1 MGLFDD
7 LPTARRGGLFDGL
20 PNAEPRVSTGLFD
33 DIPADSRTPTRG
45 ANRRGNRRKRE
56 TAEEAFAR
64 REEARQLEELKV
76 QMSEEGQIGVWGTD
90 GKLRESRKAS
100 RFDRDLNI
108 EDAAGPLVNLAPQA
122 AAGVLRAGAVTAGTA
137 ADVLNQPLYDEEALL
152 FGPNTAPASSRG
164 VAAPVADQTR
174 YSRMG
179 ADYAQALQEHV
190 DERYPMP
197 AARQR
202 MQSRIADNPSFMGT
216 VGAILD
222 EPVGALQEAAYQL
235 GQFGPVARAFGVMA
249 GAALI
254 TGGQGGAGAADDFDA
269 EWRAGVIQKSPAFQK
284 LAEEIGPDQAYLRL
298 KGERIQRSVLA
309 QGGVGAA
316 TAGLSSKLG
325 GNFVDDLLAGKMA
338 AGSVGK
344 KVAGEI
350 ATESLI
356 EEPADV
362 LTGNVVARSTG
373 SDRDVTEG
381 LGSAVAQAAL
391 TTAPIAGAFAAPE
404 VVEGYR
410 VRRVLTDPEIDPSL
424 AEDQARR
431 AGQIDIW
438 GSTNEG
444 LSTLGE
450 FDRAR
455 RSNETATRIVEA
467 APTPAAVEGVDLAA
481 GAFDRARSARRAEV
495 RQPLPTAGAAIA
507 PTLPAGTQLRSA
519 GRMRQEIPAWG
530 SRQPQQ
536 VETTISPPA
545 IQPSAMPEG
554 RPLAQMT
561 ADEQRAELDQRLA
574 DRGISM
580 RAQQDAA
587 EEGARP
593 TVDFYREPDE
603 QIARSSSGMIDFN
616 WDAEEADAPAPVRT
630 GPEPPEFSPTGR
642 QYGQAPDDA
651 LPDWAPPEGRRL
663 DVRRAEAGE
672 LADAFLGIAG
682 AGQAAFQLPQV
693 PEEARTIEDIASAV
707 DPQVRIARGRVE
719 SVRGKYPNAREVYS
733 ITMRDGTSA
742 RFVVEE
748 DGGTQLNAS
757 ALEEGKSGGAALY
770 AIVNTFAQRNGLKA
784 LPDREG
790 LSEINKTRRTEQQ
803 AASALRTGS
812 TQHLATDI
820 TQRVAGFERGGEDR
834 ANTGALL
841 MKGYANTVSA
851 LPEIHQLRYNFD
863 SGQFEWTN
871 GEIADDAD
879 FDRLAASDPA
889 REIGAGRSTVKRAVL
904 AASVLREVRRRGV
917 GSGKVLG
924 DAGRQ
929 QLQQLAAPALERI
942 FYARDGVDGAGGQ
955 DRGGRPAVAQEQRA
969 DRGAA
974 ATGRAAAR
982 PVGGER
988 AAAPRN
994 PARTAATVWGELASG
1009 LGQRMARRLRAQPW
1023 LFVLNNRAELRT
1035 NKDLARW
1042 ASQLSPSEMVGGFYT
1057 PSGDVVLIADE
1068 MVEFDADGRPVD
1080 VAATAIALHEIG
1092 VHYGLKGLLGG
1103 DFQRVLEEFAGLE
1116 ATDPKVAAAFA
1127 RIPRDTPQDQ
1137 RREEALAYYIQQN
1150 FDQPVAL
1157 MDRVMAAITRFLR
1170 RFGSDRQYTPDQ
1182 LRALV
1187 RGATEKASRG
1197 QLRERFAER
1206 NDTAEA
1212 REAEAL
1218 AFSRRTPDWD
1228 RFATLGGL
1236 ANAFTLAKGKTF
1248 QTGRDLKLALQNAMT
1263 AATNPFRL
1271 DLSVETPET
1280 VRHLTRMAVA
1290 DARYALQSNANAVG
1304 WYDTKVSQAL
1314 AALALVHPEIA
1325 TSEEAEFAFI
1335 FALAVTSNGLK
1346 VNKNFELA
1354 EQAYRSW
1361 RDTGAMPTDIGV
1373 GTAAK
1378 AINDGLTLFNDRTRT
1393 PGSWRGFRDFMISE
1407 TTVKAI
1413 NALGGDVSGE
1423 KADTVVRGAAIIG
1436 PKIGNGFFS
1445 NLYGFFDALT
1455 MDRWLMRTWGRW
1467 TGNLIEYDAEAV
1479 ARKKQQLS
1487 ALLGMLTPQ
1496 DRKRFLS
1503 IVGARAS
1510 WSPAQIAEAILEASE
1525 TADVRE
1531 QMNEI
1536 APLTEGDQ
1544 ARLAELLGKA
1554 KANQPRTSLG
1564 SELRKLGN
1572 RLSRAI
1578 DGQKEAPANGSERN
1592 FIRRVFGAALQELQ
1606 QDYPRLTMADL
1617 QALLWYPEKRLYESA
1632 KQKDAAAEDEGYND
1646 DEAPD
1651 YANAAA
1657 ALARTA
1663 GVPQSRISE
1672 AFSEAAKRTRAG
1684 GRGDRGGRT
1693 AQLPAAGRDEGVAKS
1708 SAKRLFLGAPVA
1720 RLLFEVAPD
1729 PNNAELK
1736 ARWDAL
1742 SPAAKAR
1749 ASLSIAEQIAP
1760 KALTQARA
1768 ARAQVQSQIG
1778 GYLDDSNPSL
1788 ALLFGSRAD
1797 LGRAVQAARVLGF
1810 ALSQD
1815 SMMVL
1820 ASKPFE
1826 GSFETGLITVLLP
1839 EGQTDQDAVH
1849 QTYMRL
1855 RALDPESVQGHTTVG
1870 REMVLAVPADAA
1882 ERLAREASRELA
1894 SGFAVYHETG
1904 HMAFPSKEEYDY
1916 GDVRGQAAS
1925 ELPDGGQGAR
1935 DLRAEASRLLEQ
1947 AFRDGDVGRRR
1958 DVGRSD
1964 AAGGR
1969 LGPAQQAEL
1978 TRPSFSARKPQ
1989 KDAVAAVGVHYSPVA
2004 GLTSLDP
2011 TFAGTAYA
2019 GRERYRFGP
2028 GRFGRDNPR
2037 LNFYVQDGNTQ
2048 PGKERALADA
2058 RNGYTVTLENLYD
2071 YAEDPRGIVAENH
2084 PNVDAIEE
2092 EVADAGFDGLL
2103 FPPVAGIPNRT
2114 AVVFGFKKKVPVAPV
2129 EDAGFFGDERIS
2141 KSSSAAEQPRD
2152 ELGRFAPTGT
2162 PPAPRPKPDKRFST
2176 STKNEYTNEER
2187 ELLAKD
2193 PVFSALPSRAHED
2206 LVLDALAKLK
2216 RNPRAAEDVAAE
2228 LAAGLIDTVSE
2239 EQEALLLVGKIQLM
2253 RERAK
2258 VAQRAF
2264 DRRYTESNR
2273 AGAMQEWDEVEAR
2286 ITQLDIANRTAGAI
2300 WARTGHLRQRV
2311 LREDFS
2317 FDTMAERL
2325 ARSLGR
2331 PLTVEEGREI
2341 DQMAKGI
2348 RQRDLALAAAEE
2360 RAREAEDLA
2369 DSQRMLVEMVEQ
2381 TAAFLTGEVKAR
2393 SRPLLALVRKM
2404 AAESRAAL
2412 ARMDERKVGVNR
2424 PSQRKQGGAVDVPR
2438 IFHITRIG
2446 MAELVEMGYRGAD
2459 WTQAKTHEW
2468 RVRMR
2473 KALGPRRFRYNED
2486 IMPGIL
2492 KQARADLD
2500 KINAT
2505 AEERVRASVENA
2517 AEYGLTHAD
2526 VYELVEALVA
2536 SGMTDEAAVMAEAT
2550 RRLQEVQP
2558 GITSRDVRR
2567 LFTDYGRAR
2576 FPSTDAV
2583 KKRTRE
2589 LRELQRLQES
2599 IDRLEE
2605 GMPALKT
2612 GQQRDK
2618 ASATVRERRRRLNE
2632 LLRIEELKGAA
2643 DPVRLATFQDARI
2656 SNLRNLIADL
2666 KRMLETGERPISIPA
2681 PPPTDEAKQLM
2692 QEVSDLRK
2700 KIREA
2705 DQAGGS
2711 RAKER
2716 ALKQMRDREAMLA
2729 RRLEALQQQVLK
2741 GERAPARPKTSG
2753 AKSPIE
2759 LQIAN
2764 LEAQLRAI
2772 ERAKKPQLSR
2782 AEKVNKARLSAL
2794 EREERI
2800 LTEELLTG
2808 LRRPPGSP
2816 VAPTAEV
2823 EAKAAAVRALR
2834 EQARELRA
2842 ASVTPEQ
2849 AEQNYQLGVSKLLA
2863 REIKRIE
2870 ARMAAGDFTKKPR
2883 AAKRMLS
2890 AENLQTQLELRKLKH
2905 AFAKRVFDAEMAKR
2919 TRIQKGFGLVVET
2932 FNATRSIM
2940 TSIDWSAILRQS
2952 LFTFGHPVLAAKV
2965 FKPMFL
2971 ATFSEAQNVNI
2982 EEQIR
2987 KRPNYQLYER
2997 AKLHLTESHGYDPK
3011 RVEEQFVGRWLE
3023 RIEEV
3028 DGEAGKNLA
3037 RKVHRWATAP
3047 VRGSGRAYSTFTNL
3061 MRVEMFDTL
3070 YGSLVNDPTA
3080 PAQAELEA
3088 VANLVNVF
3096 TGRGTFGK
3104 TVDAGGVAAS
3114 MLLFAPRYL
3123 ASRFNVLLGQPILR
3137 GYLASEPGTNKRIA
3151 RMAAKEYA
3159 RTLVGMAAIYGLAA
3173 MWQAVNGDDDD
3184 EEPIATLDPRSSDFG
3199 KIKFG
3204 NVYLDP
3210 MAGLAQATV
3219 FMARVWAKETTVD
3232 GEVRSLGPDRDFGQR
3247 SVYDVMADF
3256 GRSKLSPMSG
3266 FIVNSL
3272 TDEGFGGEP
3281 LTNIEAAQ
3289 ELVAPLAW
3297 REVPGVVKDQGLPEG
3312 MALMTLSWLGMGIQY
3327 RDPDRWDEIKE
3338 KRADYREER
3347 GR

>member
-1 MGLFDD
+1 MANDFEIVSRANDFEVLGPADD
-7 LPTARRGGLFDGL
+7 FEIVR
-20 PNAEPRVSTGLFD
+20 
-33 DIPADSRTPTRG
+33 ADSRTPTRG
-45 ANRRGNRRKRE
+45 VNRRGRRSELTNEQRVLRQRRLEQERAQRE
-56 TAEEAFAR
+56 GYRPAPRLSDRAQDFAATTETGHVERGMHPDLIAAAMSGNAEQSAGGLLQFAGEAVGGGMGALLGLGQAGQNPYAEAMRRSGAQVALDAGAEAPDVGDTRSASVIAAERGMDVLGAAGRDMAASGAAR
-64 REEARQLEELKV
+64 TRHARQGLLQSPEDFFSLSAV
-76 QMSEEGQIGVWGTD
+76 PYAIQEGLIST
-90 GKLRESRKAS
+90 
-100 RFDRDLNI
+100 
-108 EDAAGPLVNLAPQA
+108 PNLA
-122 AAGVLRAGAVTAGTA
+122 
-137 ADVLNQPLYDEEALL
+137 
-152 FGPNTAPASSRG
+152 AS
-164 VAAPVADQTR
+164 
-174 YSRMG
+174 
-179 ADYAQALQEHV
+179 
-190 DERYPMP
+190 
-197 AARQR
+197 
-202 MQSRIADNPSFMGT
+202 
-216 VGAILD
+216 
-222 EPVGALQEAAYQL
+222 
-235 GQFGPVARAFGVMA
+235 A
-249 GAALI
+249 GAAAL
-254 TGGQGGAGAADDFDA
+254 TGGSLPAGLAVAGLMAGGSEFAEQRAAGESFGQSALDAAVAGTGEAIGEVLPLGVVFNRLGRFMPNGAVKRLVDGPGGKLLATGLAEGAG
-269 EWRAGVIQKSPAFQK
+269 E
-284 LAEEIGPDQAYLRL
+284 
-298 KGERIQRSVLA
+298 
-309 QGGVGAA
+309 
-316 TAGLSSKLG
+316 T
-325 GNFVDDLLAGKMA
+325 
-338 AGSVGK
+338 
-344 KVAGEI
+344 
-350 ATESLI
+350 
-356 EEPADV
+356 
-362 LTGNVVARSTG
+362 
-373 SDRDVTEG
+373 VTEG
-381 LGSAVAQAAL
+381 WNMAYEAAVKGEDIELSDAL
-391 TTAPIAGAFAAPE
+391 LRMRDAFGAGFFAGAGVGTPNYLQDSA
-404 VVEGYR
+404 R
-410 VRRVLTDPEIDPSL
+410 DRSLMDIDPAVNEGLGRL
-424 AEDQARR
+424 AEDNARR
-431 AGQIDIW
+431 A
-438 GSTNEG
+438 
-444 LSTLGE
+444 
-450 FDRAR
+450 FDV
-455 RSNETATRIVEA
+455 SQATGRILT
-467 APTPAAVEGVDLAA
+467 APTPAAAEGADMA
-481 GAFDRARSARRAEV
+481 GSAFEVARVTRRAEARQ
-495 RQPLPTAGAAIA
+495 RQPLPTAGAAVA
-507 PTLPAGTQLRSA
+507 PALPAGTQLRST
-519 GRMRQEIPAWG
+519 GRMRQEIPVWG

-536 VETTISPPA
+536 AETPLSPPA

-554 RPLAQMT
+554 RPLAEMT

-580 RAQQDAA
+580 RAQQDAT

-642 QYGQAPDDA
+642 RYGQAPDDA

-942 FYARDGVDGAGGQ
+942 FYARGTVANEGQRAGGQ
-955 DRGGRPAVAQEQRA
+955 DRGGRPAVAEEQRA

-982 PVGGER
+982 PVDGER
-988 AAAPRN
+988 AATPRN
-994 PARTAATVWGELASG
+994 PARTAATVWGELAQG

-1023 LFVLNNRAELRT
+1023 LFVVNNRDELRA

-1042 ASQLSPSEMVGGFYT
+1042 LPQLSPSEMVGGFYT

-1080 VAATAIALHEIG
+1080 VPATAVALHEIG

-1103 DFQRVLEEFAGLE
+1103 DFQRVLEDFAALE

-1127 RIPRDTPQDQ
+1127 RVPRDTAQAQ
-1137 RREEALAYYIQQN
+1137 RREEALAYYNQQN

-1157 MDRVMAAITRFLR
+1157 MDRIMAAITRFLR

-1197 QLRERFAER
+1197 QLREQFAGR
-1206 NDTAEA
+1206 NDTAEV

-1280 VRHLTRMAVA
+1280 VRHLTRMAVT

-1354 EQAYRSW
+1354 EQAYRRW

-1378 AINDGLTLFNDRTRT
+1378 AINDGLTLFNDRTRD
-1393 PGSWRGFRDFMISE
+1393 PGSWRVFRDFMISE

-1467 TGNLIEYDAEAV
+1467 TGNLIEYDPEAV

-1487 ALLGMLTPQ
+1487 AMLGMLTPQ
-1496 DRKRFLS
+1496 DRKQFLS

-1510 WSPAQIAEAILEASE
+1510 WSPAQIAEAILEASA
-1525 TADVRE
+1525 TADVRD
-1531 QMNEI
+1531 QMNAI
-1536 APLTEGDQ
+1536 APLTEADQ
-1544 ARLAELLGKA
+1544 AQLTELLGKV

-1572 RLSRAI
+1572 GLVRAI
-1578 DGQKEAPANGSERN
+1578 DAQKEAPANGSERN

-1606 QDYPRLTMADL
+1606 QEYPQLTMADL

-1657 ALARTA
+1657 VLARAA

-1672 AFSEAAKRTRAG
+1672 VFNEAAKRTRAG
-1684 GRGDRGGRT
+1684 GRSDRGGRT
-1693 AQLPAAGRDEGVAKS
+1693 AQLPAAGRDEGIAKS

-1826 GSFETGLITVLLP
+1826 GSFETGLVTVLLP

-1894 SGFAVYHETG
+1894 SGFVVYHETG

-1989 KDAVAAVGVHYSPVA
+1989 RDAVAAVGVHYSPVA

-2037 LNFYVQDGNTQ
+2037 LNFYVQDGNVQ

-2286 ITQLDIANRTAGAI
+2286 ITQLDIANRTTGAI

-2341 DQMAKGI
+2341 DQMAKAI
-2348 RQRDLALAAAEE
+2348 RQRDLEIAAAEE

-2393 SRPLLALVRKM
+2393 SRPLLTLVRRM

-2412 ARMDERKVGVNR
+2412 ARMDERKASVNR

-2700 KIREA
+2700 QIREV

-2741 GERAPARPKTSG
+2741 GERAPTRTKTSG

-2782 AEKVNKARLSAL
+2782 AEKVNKARLRAL

-2842 ASVTPEQ
+2842 ASMTLEQ

-2863 REIKRIE
+2863 REIKRVE
-2870 ARMAAGDFTKKPR
+2870 ARMTAGDFTKKPR

-2905 AFAKRVFDAEMAKR
+2905 AFAKRVFEAEMAKR

-3159 RTLVGMAAIYGLAA
+3159 RTLVGMAVIYGLAA
-3173 MWQAVNGDDDD
+3173 MWQAVNGGDDD

-3219 FMARVWAKETTVD
+3219 FMARVWTKETTVE

-3256 GRSKLSPMSG
+3256 GRSKLSPMAG

-3297 REVPGVVKDQGLPEG
+3297 REIPGVVKDQGLPEG
-3312 MALMTLSWLGMGIQY
+3312 MALMALSWLGMGIQY
-3327 RDPDRWDEIKE
+3327 RDPDRWDAIKE
-3338 KRADYREER
+3338 KRADYKEER

>member
-1 MGLFDD
+1 MANDFEIVSRANDFEVLGPADD
-7 LPTARRGGLFDGL
+7 FEIVR
-20 PNAEPRVSTGLFD
+20 
-33 DIPADSRTPTRG
+33 ADSRTPTRG
-45 ANRRGNRRKRE
+45 VNRRGRRSELTHEQRVLRQRRLEQERAQRE
-56 TAEEAFAR
+56 GYRPAPPLRGRALEATGDFETLARAEENDTPLAYQIAR
-64 REEARQLEELKV
+64 DIGSLGEAAVQSYGWLRDLPVRGRNALGEAMGFQIPESGRPTNAIEMNELAQAMRESKDELFPVPAAIARQDVELR
-76 QMSEEGQIGVWGTD
+76 QPRNRGLLGQIGAYMNDPGDLIATP
-90 GKLRESRKAS
+90 LR
-100 RFDRDLNI
+100 
-108 EDAAGPLVNLAPQA
+108 AAGMLAMSAPA
-122 AAGVLRAGAVTAGTA
+122 VRAAGAVGGGAVLAGGSAGVDAGVQFDEELRAGIVQASPEF
-137 ADVLNQPLYDEEALL
+137 QAL
-152 FGPNTAPASSRG
+152 
-164 VAAPVADQTR
+164 ADQ
-174 YSRMG
+174 YG
-179 ADYAQALQEHV
+179 AD
-190 DERYPMP
+190 
-197 AARQR
+197 AATR
-202 MQSRIADNPSFMGT
+202 MLREDRINRVTELAGGF
-216 VGAILD
+216 
-222 EPVGALQEAAYQL
+222 GALA
-235 GQFGPVARAFGVMA
+235 A
-249 GAALI
+249 GA
-254 TGGQGGAGAADDFDA
+254 T
-269 EWRAGVIQKSPAFQK
+269 S
-284 LAEEIGPDQAYLRL
+284 RL
-298 KGERIQRSVLA
+298 
-309 QGGVGAA
+309 
-316 TAGLSSKLG
+316 GL
-325 GNFVDDLLAGKMA
+325 NPVDDLLTGSRAAASRGAARAG
-338 AGSVGK
+338 
-344 KVAGEI
+344 
-350 ATESLI
+350 ATEAVGEFG
-356 EEPADV
+356 EEYGTQLATNLGAR
-362 LTGNVVARSTG
+362 LTGSNVDLTEGALEAGAGGLVLGGVTGVGTELPGALQQRAR
-373 SDRDVTEG
+373 DRSLMDIDPAINEG
-381 LGSAVAQAAL
+381 LG
-391 TTAPIAGAFAAPE
+391 
-404 VVEGYR
+404 R
-410 VRRVLTDPEIDPSL
+410 L
-424 AEDQARR
+424 AEDSARR
-431 AGQIDIW
+431 A
-438 GSTNEG
+438 
-444 LSTLGE
+444 
-450 FDRAR
+450 FDV
-455 RSNETATRIVEA
+455 SQATGRILP
-467 APTPAAVEGVDLAA
+467 APTPAATG
-481 GAFDRARSARRAEV
+481 GADMVASAFEVARVTRRAEARQ

-507 PTLPAGTQLRSA
+507 PALPEGTQLRSA
-519 GRMRQEIPAWG
+519 GRMRQEIPVWG

-536 VETTISPPA
+536 AETPLSPPA

-554 RPLAQMT
+554 RPLAEMT

-580 RAQQDAA
+580 RAQQDAT

-642 QYGQAPDDA
+642 RYGQAPDDA

-942 FYARDGVDGAGGQ
+942 FYARGTVANEGQRAGGQ
-955 DRGGRPAVAQEQRA
+955 DRGGRPAVAEEQRA

-982 PVGGER
+982 PVDGER
-988 AAAPRN
+988 AATPRN
-994 PARTAATVWGELASG
+994 PARTAATVWGELAQG

-1023 LFVLNNRAELRT
+1023 LFVVNNRDELRA

-1042 ASQLSPSEMVGGFYT
+1042 LPQLSPSEMVGGFYT

-1080 VAATAIALHEIG
+1080 VPATAVALHEIG

-1103 DFQRVLEEFAGLE
+1103 DFQRVLEDFAALE

-1127 RIPRDTPQDQ
+1127 RVPRDTAQAQ

-1157 MDRVMAAITRFLR
+1157 MDRIMAAITRFLR

-1197 QLRERFAER
+1197 QLREQFAGR
-1206 NDTAEA
+1206 NDTAEV

-1218 AFSRRTPDWD
+1218 AFSSSETASGFTFKTARDGRMRVSGD
-1228 RFATLGGL
+1228 L
-1236 ANAFTLAKGKTF
+1236 ARARELIKGANIPVK
-1248 QTGRDLKLALQNAMT
+1248 G
-1263 AATNPFRL
+1263 
-1271 DLSVETPET
+1271 T
-1280 VRHLTRMAVA
+1280 VRTGPEGEYLDVSPTYA
-1290 DARYALQSNANAVG
+1290 DAVRAALSGRESTASRAGAVYDHPKDRDGRYVG
-1304 WYDTKVSQAL
+1304 APPRFSTARTIGRLRAQLK
-1314 AALALVHPEIA
+1314 ALALEGE
-1325 TSEEAEFAFI
+1325 SGRFWYEE
-1335 FALAVTSNGLK
+1335 S
-1346 VNKNFELA
+1346 
-1354 EQAYRSW
+1354 S
-1361 RDTGAMPTDIGV
+1361 
-1373 GTAAK
+1373 
-1378 AINDGLTLFNDRTRT
+1378 
-1393 PGSWRGFRDFMISE
+1393 
-1407 TTVKAI
+1407 
-1413 NALGGDVSGE
+1413 
-1423 KADTVVRGAAIIG
+1423 
-1436 PKIGNGFFS
+1436 
-1445 NLYGFFDALT
+1445 
-1455 MDRWLMRTWGRW
+1455 
-1467 TGNLIEYDAEAV
+1467 
-1479 ARKKQQLS
+1479 
-1487 ALLGMLTPQ
+1487 
-1496 DRKRFLS
+1496 
-1503 IVGARAS
+1503 
-1510 WSPAQIAEAILEASE
+1510 EAILDFAGGNVDD
-1525 TADVRE
+1525 ADL
-1531 QMNEI
+1531 MAKLLAI
-1536 APLTEGDQ
+1536 YSPQ
-1544 ARLAELLGKA
+1544 ARVDSNTTFAI
-1554 KANQPRTSLG
+1554 
-1564 SELRKLGN
+1564 
-1572 RLSRAI
+1572 RAYYQI
-1578 DGQKEAPANGSERN
+1578 K
-1592 FIRRVFGAALQELQ
+1592 
-1606 QDYPRLTMADL
+1606 
-1617 QALLWYPEKRLYESA
+1617 
-1632 KQKDAAAEDEGYND
+1632 
-1646 DEAPD
+1646 
-1651 YANAAA
+1651 
-1657 ALARTA
+1657 A
-1663 GVPQSRISE
+1663 GVPVSVKTEVQDVK
-1672 AFSEAAKRTRAG
+1672 AQAAA
-1684 GRGDRGGRT
+1684 D
-1693 AQLPAAGRDEGVAKS
+1693 
-1708 SAKRLFLGAPVA
+1708 GAPL
-1720 RLLFEVAPD
+1720 REWMGEKTNNFYLNLMTRIAPD
-1729 PNNAELK
+1729 RVRELQGATIDMWMMRAFQYPTDVPSATQYRFAE
-1736 ARWDAL
+1736 
-1742 SPAAKAR
+1742 
-1749 ASLSIAEQIAP
+1749 I
-1760 KALTQARA
+1760 
-1768 ARAQVQSQIG
+1768 
-1778 GYLDDSNPSL
+1778 
-1788 ALLFGSRAD
+1788 
-1797 LGRAVQAARVLGF
+1797 
-1810 ALSQD
+1810 
-1815 SMMVL
+1815 
-1820 ASKPFE
+1820 
-1826 GSFETGLITVLLP
+1826 ETN
-1839 EGQTDQDAVH
+1839 
-1849 QTYMRL
+1849 
-1855 RALDPESVQGHTTVG
+1855 
-1870 REMVLAVPADAA
+1870 
-1882 ERLAREASRELA
+1882 RLARELGWEPQQVQAAIWVAMKARTENPGVKKQTEAASIAAGDMKYVGNTRVFAGKDAETRHAMRWAEYALAHTPTAEDAQQAGFHFGDGLRANGGQLSWEATPSKDVSLLSWVHSNMEAKNALQARMADAIGDRILREFDVLA
-1894 SGFAVYHETG
+1894 EAAVFGYGGWQGAVSPSSQEQLAIASQYRAVEGKKTEKPGAHPVAAERISAVARVYGLLLKQDGVAWHRPFYSDTQAASNGVHLDFGRPLTPDETQELYDLVTGAIMAKGVAEDVARQVAPIPHETG
-1904 HMAFPSKEEYDY
+1904 
-1916 GDVRGQAAS
+1916 VRFLNFGQLEKNPDLFKIVSAAAEKLS
-1925 ELPDGGQGAR
+1925 VDA
-1935 DLRAEASRLLEQ
+1935 DITALR
-1947 AFRDGDVGRRR
+1947 FRSDGDLVENNWKEDRNGEGYRRRILEAGFGDQLGRLEAELGPAIEDVFRGIERDFGPERVSFSRAGR

-2037 LNFYVQDGNTQ
+2037 LNFYVQDGNVQ

-2273 AGAMQEWDEVEAR
+2273 AGAMQEWDEVESR
-2286 ITQLDIANRTAGAI
+2286 ITQLDIANRTTGAI

-2341 DQMAKGI
+2341 DQMAKAI

-2393 SRPLLALVRKM
+2393 SRPLLTLVRRM

-2412 ARMDERKVGVNR
+2412 ARMDERKASVNR

-2536 SGMTDEAAVMAEAT
+2536 SGVTDEAAVMAEAT

-2741 GERAPARPKTSG
+2741 GERTPARPKTSG

-2782 AEKVNKARLSAL
+2782 AEKVNKARLRAL

-2842 ASVTPEQ
+2842 ASMTPEQ

-2863 REIKRIE
+2863 REIKRVE
-2870 ARMAAGDFTKKPR
+2870 ARMTAGDFTKKPR

-2890 AENLQTQLELRKLKH
+2890 AKNLQTQLELRKLKH
-2905 AFAKRVFDAEMAKR
+2905 AFAKRVFEAEMAKR

-3159 RTLVGMAAIYGLAA
+3159 RTLVGMAVIYGLAA
-3173 MWQAVNGDDDD
+3173 MWQAVNGGDDD

-3219 FMARVWAKETTVD
+3219 FMARVWTKETTVE
-3232 GEVRSLGPDRDFGQR
+3232 GEVRSLGPDRSFGQR

-3256 GRSKLSPMSG
+3256 GRSKLSPMAG

-3312 MALMTLSWLGMGIQY
+3312 MALMALSWLGMGIQY

-3338 KRADYREER
+3338 KRADYKEER

>member
-1 MGLFDD
+1 MDD
-7 LPTARRGGLFDGL
+7 LDALLRPPPSAGDDLDALMRPPSGGG
-20 PNAEPRVSTGLFD
+20 D
-33 DIPADSRTPTRG
+33 DLDALMRPPGDSRTPTRG
-45 ANRRGNRRKRE
+45 VNRRGRRSELTHEQRVLRQRRLEQERAQREGYRPAPRLSDRAQDFAATTETGHVERGMHPDLIAAAMSGNAEQSAGGLLQFAGEAVGGGMGALLGLGQAGQNPYAEAMRRSGAQVALDAGAEAPDVGDTRSASVIAAERGMDVLGAAGRDMAASGAARTRHARQGLLQSPEDFFSLSAVPYTIQEGLISTPNLAASAGAAALTGGSLPAGLAVAGLMAGGSEFAEQRAAGESFGQSALDAAVAGTGEAIGEVLPLGVVFNRLGRFMPNGAVKRLVDSPGGKLLATGLAEGAGE
-56 TAEEAFAR
+56 TVTEGWNMAYEAAVKGEDIELSDALLRMRDAFGAGFFAGAGVGTPNYLQDRARDRSLMDIDPAINEGLGRLAEDSAR
-64 REEARQLEELKV
+64 RAFDVSRATAR
-76 QMSEEGQIGVWGTD
+76 I
-90 GKLRESRKAS
+90 
-100 RFDRDLNI
+100 
-108 EDAAGPLVNLAPQA
+108 LATP
-122 AAGVLRAGAVTAGTA
+122 
-137 ADVLNQPLYDEEALL
+137 
-152 FGPNTAPASSRG
+152 APASVEG
-164 VAAPVADQTR
+164 V
-174 YSRMG
+174 
-179 ADYAQALQEHV
+179 
-190 DERYPMP
+190 
-197 AARQR
+197 
-202 MQSRIADNPSFMGT
+202 
-216 VGAILD
+216 
-222 EPVGALQEAAYQL
+222 
-235 GQFGPVARAFGVMA
+235 
-249 GAALI
+249 
-254 TGGQGGAGAADDFDA
+254 
-269 EWRAGVIQKSPAFQK
+269 
-284 LAEEIGPDQAYLRL
+284 EI
-298 KGERIQRSVLA
+298 
-309 QGGVGAA
+309 AA
-316 TAGLSSKLG
+316 TA
-325 GNFVDDLLAGKMA
+325 F
-338 AGSVGK
+338 
-344 KVAGEI
+344 
-350 ATESLI
+350 
-356 EEPADV
+356 
-362 LTGNVVARSTG
+362 
-373 SDRDVTEG
+373 
-381 LGSAVAQAAL
+381 
-391 TTAPIAGAFAAPE
+391 
-404 VVEGYR
+404 
-410 VRRVLTDPEIDPSL
+410 
-424 AEDQARR
+424 
-431 AGQIDIW
+431 
-438 GSTNEG
+438 
-444 LSTLGE
+444 
-450 FDRAR
+450 
-455 RSNETATRIVEA
+455 EA
-467 APTPAAVEGVDLAA
+467 A
-481 GAFDRARSARRAEV
+481 RAARRAEV

-507 PTLPAGTQLRSA
+507 PALPEGTQLRST
-519 GRMRQEIPAWG
+519 GRMRQEIPVWG

-536 VETTISPPA
+536 AETPLSPPA

-554 RPLAQMT
+554 RLLAEMT

-642 QYGQAPDDA
+642 RYGQAPDDA

-820 TQRVAGFERGGEDR
+820 TQRVAGFERDGEDR

-904 AASVLREVRRRGV
+904 AASILREVRRRGV

-942 FYARDGVDGAGGQ
+942 FYARDGVADGADAPSLYSENA
-955 DRGGRPAVAQEQRA
+955 DRGGHPASAEKPPA
-969 DRGAA
+969 GRGGASA
-974 ATGRAAAR
+974 GRAA
-982 PVGGER
+982 PQ
-988 AAAPRN
+988 AAPRN

-1057 PSGDVVLIADE
+1057 PSGDVILIADE

-1127 RIPRDTPQDQ
+1127 RIPRDTPQNQ

-1157 MDRVMAAITRFLR
+1157 MDRIMAAITRFLR

-1218 AFSRRTPDWD
+1218 AFSSSETASGFTFKTARDGRMRVSGD
-1228 RFATLGGL
+1228 L
-1236 ANAFTLAKGKTF
+1236 ARARELIKGANIPVK
-1248 QTGRDLKLALQNAMT
+1248 G
-1263 AATNPFRL
+1263 
-1271 DLSVETPET
+1271 T
-1280 VRHLTRMAVA
+1280 VRTGPEGAYLDVSPTYSDAVRA
-1290 DARYALQSNANAVG
+1290 ALSGRESTASRAGAVYDHPKDREGKYVGAPPRFNTARTIGRLRAQL
-1304 WYDTKVSQAL
+1304 K
-1314 AALALVHPEIA
+1314 ALALEGE
-1325 TSEEAEFAFI
+1325 SGRFWYEE
-1335 FALAVTSNGLK
+1335 S
-1346 VNKNFELA
+1346 
-1354 EQAYRSW
+1354 S
-1361 RDTGAMPTDIGV
+1361 
-1373 GTAAK
+1373 
-1378 AINDGLTLFNDRTRT
+1378 
-1393 PGSWRGFRDFMISE
+1393 
-1407 TTVKAI
+1407 
-1413 NALGGDVSGE
+1413 
-1423 KADTVVRGAAIIG
+1423 
-1436 PKIGNGFFS
+1436 
-1445 NLYGFFDALT
+1445 
-1455 MDRWLMRTWGRW
+1455 
-1467 TGNLIEYDAEAV
+1467 
-1479 ARKKQQLS
+1479 
-1487 ALLGMLTPQ
+1487 
-1496 DRKRFLS
+1496 
-1503 IVGARAS
+1503 
-1510 WSPAQIAEAILEASE
+1510 EAILDF
-1525 TADVRE
+1525 TGGNVDDADL
-1531 QMNEI
+1531 MAKLLAI
-1536 APLTEGDQ
+1536 YSPQ
-1544 ARLAELLGKA
+1544 ARVDSNTTLA
-1554 KANQPRTSLG
+1554 
-1564 SELRKLGN
+1564 LRAYYQIK
-1572 RLSRAI
+1572 
-1578 DGQKEAPANGSERN
+1578 
-1592 FIRRVFGAALQELQ
+1592 
-1606 QDYPRLTMADL
+1606 
-1617 QALLWYPEKRLYESA
+1617 
-1632 KQKDAAAEDEGYND
+1632 
-1646 DEAPD
+1646 
-1651 YANAAA
+1651 
-1657 ALARTA
+1657 A
-1663 GVPQSRISE
+1663 GVPVSVKTEVQDVK
-1672 AFSEAAKRTRAG
+1672 AQAAA
-1684 GRGDRGGRT
+1684 D
-1693 AQLPAAGRDEGVAKS
+1693 
-1708 SAKRLFLGAPVA
+1708 GAPL
-1720 RLLFEVAPD
+1720 REWMGEKTNNFYLNLMTRIAPD
-1729 PNNAELK
+1729 RVRELQGATIDMWMMRAFQYPTDAPSATQYRFAE
-1736 ARWDAL
+1736 
-1742 SPAAKAR
+1742 
-1749 ASLSIAEQIAP
+1749 I
-1760 KALTQARA
+1760 
-1768 ARAQVQSQIG
+1768 
-1778 GYLDDSNPSL
+1778 
-1788 ALLFGSRAD
+1788 
-1797 LGRAVQAARVLGF
+1797 
-1810 ALSQD
+1810 
-1815 SMMVL
+1815 
-1820 ASKPFE
+1820 
-1826 GSFETGLITVLLP
+1826 ETN
-1839 EGQTDQDAVH
+1839 
-1849 QTYMRL
+1849 
-1855 RALDPESVQGHTTVG
+1855 
-1870 REMVLAVPADAA
+1870 
-1882 ERLAREASRELA
+1882 RLARELGWEPQQVQAAIWVAMKARTENPGVKKQTEAASIAAGDMKYVGNTRVFAGKDAETRHAMRWAEYALAHTPTAEDAQQAGFHFGDGLRANGGQLSWEATPSKDVSLLSWVHSNMEAKNALQARMADAIGDRILREFDVLA
-1894 SGFAVYHETG
+1894 EAAVFGYGGWQGAVSPSSQEQLAIASQYRAVEGKKTEKPGAHPVSAERISAVARVYGLLLKQDGVAWHRPFYSDTQAASNGVHLDFGRPLTPDETQELYDLVTSAIMAKGVAEDVARQVAPIPHETG
-1904 HMAFPSKEEYDY
+1904 VRFLNFGQLEKNPDLFKIAF
-1916 GDVRGQAAS
+1916 AAAEKLS
-1925 ELPDGGQGAR
+1925 VDANFTA
-1935 DLRAEASRLLEQ
+1935 LR
-1947 AFRDGDVGRRR
+1947 FRSDGDLVENNWKEDRNGEGYRRRILDAGFGDQLGRLEAELGPAIEDVFRGIERDFGPERVSFSRAGR
-1958 DVGRSD
+1958 DVGRPA
-1964 AAGGR
+1964 AAGDR

-2011 TFAGTAYA
+2011 TFAGTAFA
-2019 GRERYRFGP
+2019 GGERRRFGP

-2037 LNFYVQDGNTQ
+2037 LNFYVQDGDAQ
-2048 PGKERALADA
+2048 PGKERALAGA
-2058 RNGYTVTLENLYD
+2058 QNGYTVTLENLYD
-2071 YAEDPRGIVAENH
+2071 YAEDPRGIVAENY
-2084 PNVDAIEE
+2084 PNQDAIEE
-2092 EVADAGFDGLL
+2092 EVADAGFDGMLL
-2103 FPPVAGIPNRT
+2103 PPVAGIPNRT
-2114 AVVFGFKKKVPVAPV
+2114 AIVFGFKKKVPVAPV

-2162 PPAPRPKPDKRFST
+2162 PPVPRPKPDKRFST

-2273 AGAMQEWDEVEAR
+2273 AGAMQEWDEVESR
-2286 ITQLDIANRTAGAI
+2286 ITQLDIANRTTGAI

-2341 DQMAKGI
+2341 DQMSKAI

-2381 TAAFLTGEVKAR
+2381 TAAFLTSEVKAR

-2424 PSQRKQGGAVDVPR
+2424 PSQRKQGGAVDIPR

-2459 WTQAKTHEW
+2459 WTQAKTHAW

-2536 SGMTDEAAVMAEAT
+2536 SGMTDETAVMAEAT

-2558 GITSRDVRR
+2558 GITLRDVRR

-2700 KIREA
+2700 QIREV

-2741 GERAPARPKTSG
+2741 GERAPARTKTSG

-2782 AEKVNKARLSAL
+2782 AEKVNKARLRAL
-2794 EREERI
+2794 EREERT

-2823 EAKAAAVRALR
+2823 EVKAAAVRALR

-2842 ASVTPEQ
+2842 ASMTPEQ

-2863 REIKRIE
+2863 REIRRIE

-3061 MRVEMFDTL
+3061 MRVEMFDML

-3088 VANLVNVF
+3088 IANLVNVF

-3219 FMARVWAKETTVD
+3219 FMARVWTKETMVD

-3256 GRSKLSPMSG
+3256 GRSKLSPMAG

-3289 ELVAPLAW
+3289 ELAAPLAW